1 MTLTQALAEYD
12 RLLYRKPTREE
23 IEAGLK
29 ALIENKE
36 TGRASGFYRPAY
48 DPCQE
53 DQLWP

>member
-1 MTLTQALAEYD
+1 MTLQQALAEYD

-53 DQLWP
+53 GDPYP